1 MTQPKATFRWPH
13 FAASSS
19 QVVVEGAPPDLTTA
33 AVARRAIVPLSMRD
47 RIVAI
52 VAPAGYGKT
61 TLMGGWF
68 RACKDADPL
77 WVGLDASWRDQV
89 FFVRSL
95 LNAVGGPSVPVAM
108 GAIDATAAVESGLLA
123 LLQALGQRRR
133 PMVLFFDD
141 VHVLRGSESAHTL
154 SRLLV
159 AAPDY
164 LRFVV
169 CGREGMDF
177 DLAVLTARGLVR
189 WVTQHELKLDAQDVR
204 ELVRRRRLSAGDEEV
219 EHIVGITEGWPAL
232 VQLALASG
240 EGVQE
245 AAGGS
250 SN

>member
-1 MTQPKATFRWPH
+1 MTQPKATFRCPH

-19 QVVVEGAPPDLTTA
+19 QAVVEGAPPDLTTA
-33 AVARRAIVPLSMRD
+33 TVARRAIVPLSMRD

-95 LNAVGGPSVPVAM
+95 LNAVGGPSEPVAM
-108 GAIDATAAVESGLLA
+108 GAIDATAAVESSLLA

-141 VHVLRGSESAHTL
+141 VHVSRGSESAFTL

-159 AAPDY
+159 AAPDHV
-164 LRFVV
+164 RFVV
-169 CGREGMDF
+169 CGREGMEL
-177 DLAVLTARGLVR
+177 DLATLTARGLVR
-189 WVTQHELKLDAQDVR
+189 WVTQRELKLDAQDVR
-204 ELVRRRRLSAGDEEV
+204 ELVRQRRLLASDEAV
-219 EHIVGITEGWPAL
+219 DHVLGITEGWPAL
-232 VQLALASG
+232 VQRALASG

-245 AAGGS
+245 AAEGS
-250 SN
+250 SH